1 VDAVDLALAP
11 IGLLAA
17 YAAVSAGNALA
28 ALVIPLVG
36 LLSILARERRAR
48 VDHALELSHAYRGT
62 ARLAE
67 TFHEILSEETLD
79 ATLTRIADVLGEL
92 IPYDAFAI
100 AELDEDGELV
110 ALLSRGELLD
120 EDESATIEAPL
131 QSRGETKGMLT
142 VQRGEA
148 REAFGRDEVQLARW
162 FGDAAAL
169 ALENIRVR
177 SALEQQANSDS
188 LTGLLN
194 YRAFHERLRAQ
205 VARLREEDERLALL
219 MIDIDDFKRIND
231 IYGHATGDDVLS
243 AVADLLRRV
252 ARTADDVCR
261 IGGEEF
267 AVVMPAAN
275 AAAGLLLARR
285 LVSGLST
292 CELGPVGAITLSIG
306 IAEGP
311 GHASSARELL
321 ACAEG
326 AMVYA
331 KTKGKNRIVVYGG
344 ETLARPGAA
353 GPSRRREDLRSIAH
367 LKLLQSLA
375 GKLSRLN
382 DVTAIG
388 EAIVGELRSL
398 FECNSCRLY
407 VRSGDL
413 LVPAAWHGDLAYA
426 DESAE
431 ALATRMG
438 EGITGTAAER
448 GQSLLISDAEKCEF
462 AVHVPGSPHVEE
474 SVVAVPLRCG
484 SQVHGVVVLS
494 KLGLDQFDQDDVRL
508 LEVLAPHAAA
518 VIENAL
524 LYETVRDEAESL
536 ERTFV
541 STVEALA
548 NALEANDADTSSH
561 ARAITDLALS
571 LGRRLDLDE
580 ASLKRLELGALFHD
594 IGKIGIP
601 SEILTKP
608 GPLAPAE
615 RRIVEAHPEL
625 GERILEP
632 IERLADVRPI
642 VRHCHERWDG
652 DGYPDG
658 LSGTDIPLEARI
670 ILVVDAY
677 HAITSD
683 RPYRAR
689 RSHEEA
695 CECLRREAGRQFDP
709 VIVEAFLD
717 LAEDELAPTTE
728 LVA

>member
-1 VDAVDLALAP
+1 MACSLPTQRSLRVTRSRRSSSRWSRSSRSWP
-11 IGLLAA
+11 G
-17 YAAVSAGNALA
+17 SA
-28 ALVIPLVG
+28 
-36 LLSILARERRAR
+36 AR

-92 IPYDAFAI
+92 IPYDAFGI

-110 ALLSRGELLD
+110 ALLSRGD
-120 EDESATIEAPL
+120 MPVEDGPATIEVPL

-142 VQRGEA
+142 VHRAAG
-148 REAFGRDEVQLARW
+148 RKAFGRDEVQLARW

-194 YRAFHERLRAQ
+194 YRAFQKRLRAQ

-219 MIDIDDFKRIND
+219 MLDIDDFKRIND

-267 AVVMPAAN
+267 AVVMPAAS

-292 CELGPVGAITLSIG
+292 CELGPGVEITLSIG

-311 GHASSARELL
+311 EHASSARELL

-331 KTKGKNRIVVYGG
+331 KSKGKNRIVVYGG
-344 ETLARPGAA
+344 ETLSRPGAA
-353 GPSRRREDLRSIAH
+353 GPSRRRDDLRSIAH

-524 LYETVRDEAESL
+524 
-536 ERTFV
+536 
-541 STVEALA
+541 
-548 NALEANDADTSSH
+548 EANDADTSSH

-571 LGRRLDLDE
+571 LGRRLELDE

-608 GPLAPAE
+608 GPLTPAE

-658 LSGTDIPLEARI
+658 LSGTEIPLEARI

-695 CECLRREAGRQFDP
+695 GECLRREAGRQFDP
-709 VIVEAFLD
+709 VMVEAFLD

>member
-1 VDAVDLALAP
+1 VRRLRPAAP
-11 IGLLAA
+11 
-17 YAAVSAGNALA
+17 
-28 ALVIPLVG
+28 
-36 LLSILARERRAR
+36 
-48 VDHALELSHAYRGT
+48 
-62 ARLAE
+62 
-67 TFHEILSEETLD
+67 
-79 ATLTRIADVLGEL
+79 
-92 IPYDAFAI
+92 
-100 AELDEDGELV
+100 
-110 ALLSRGELLD
+110 
-120 EDESATIEAPL
+120 
-131 QSRGETKGMLT
+131 
-142 VQRGEA
+142 
-148 REAFGRDEVQLARW
+148 FGRDEVQLASW
-162 FGDAAAL
+162 FADAAAL
-169 ALENIRVR
+169 AVENIRVR
-177 SALEQQANSDS
+177 AALEEQASSDS
-188 LTGLLN
+188 LTGLVN
-194 YRAFHERLRAQ
+194 YRAFQERLRRQ
-205 VARLREEDERLALL
+205 VARLRQEQGRLALVML
-219 MIDIDDFKRIND
+219 DLDDFKRIND
-231 IYGHATGDDVLS
+231 VYGHAVGDDVLRG
-243 AVADLLRRV
+243 VGGLLRRV
-252 ARTADDVCR
+252 ARAGDDVCR

-267 AVVMPAAN
+267 VIVMPAAD
-275 AAAGLLLARR
+275 ASAGLLLARR
-285 LVSGLST
+285 LVAGLSA
-292 CELGPVGAITLSIG
+292 CDLGPVGEITLSIG
-306 IAEGP
+306 VAEAP
-311 GHASSARELL
+311 VDASSARELV

-326 AMVYA
+326 AMMCA
-331 KTKGKNRIVVYGG
+331 KSKGKNRIVVYGG
-344 ETLARPGAA
+344 ETLARPGA
-353 GPSRRREDLRSIAH
+353 GRPSRRRDDLRSIAH

-382 DVTAIG
+382 DVTAIC

-398 FECNSCRLY
+398 FDCNSCRVY
-407 VRSGDL
+407 VRSEDL

-426 DESAE
+426 GESAE
-431 ALATRMG
+431 ALTTRMG
-438 EGITGTAAER
+438 EGITGTAALR

-462 AVHVPGSPHVEE
+462 AVHVPGTPHVEE
-474 SVVAVPLRCG
+474 SIVAVPLRCG
-484 SQVHGVVVLS
+484 STVHGVIVLS
-494 KLGLDQFDQDDVRL
+494 KLGLEQFDLDDVRL

-571 LGRRLDLDE
+571 LGRRLELDE

-608 GPLAPAE
+608 GPLTAEE
-615 RRIVEAHPEL
+615 RRVVEAHPEL

-652 DGYPDG
+652 GGYPDG
-658 LSGTDIPLEARI
+658 LSETDIPLESRI

-689 RSHEEA
+689 RSHAEA
-695 CECLRREAGRQFDP
+695 CEALRAEAGRQFDP

-717 LAEDELAPTTE
+717 LADEELGSAAE